1 MSQISPTKSAAKLLK
16 SKYPWCLRCNKRVD
30 VVAVRA
36 EAHQVGNF
44 IVEYQCHGESV
55 SQEMEAFELADGLA
69 SYTAFNAYTSG
80 LLPHIGDVD
89 SRDIKTV
96 KKSGKK

>member
-1 MSQISPTKSAAKLLK
+1 MTESAESKSAAKLGK

-30 VVAVRA
+30 FVAVNPEPRRA
-36 EAHQVGNF
+36 GNF

-55 SQEMEAFELADGLA
+55 SQEMEAFEINDGLA

-80 LLPHIGDVD
+80 LLPDLGA
-89 SRDIKTV
+89 IKAA
-96 KKSGKK
+96 KKGAKK

>member
-1 MSQISPTKSAAKLLK
+1 MTETTRGNSATKLGK

-30 VVAVRA
+30 FVAVSPEPRR
-36 EAHQVGNF
+36 EGNF

-55 SQEMEAFELADGLA
+55 SQEMEAFEINNGLA

-80 LLPHIGDVD
+80 LLPDLGA
-89 SRDIKTV
+89 IKAA
-96 KKSGKK
+96 KKGGKK